1 MRLVSYDVKRVD
13 GTIFNTTSYAEATAN
28 NNNII
33 RTCLTE
39 LDDRT
44 KEEKESAEKLRRKR
58 AEYRKKKI
66 H

>member
-13 GTIFNTTSYAEATAN
+13 GTIFNTVSYAEATTN
-28 NNNII
+28 NNHII
-33 RTCLTE
+33 KICLIE

-44 KEEKESAEKLRRKR
+44 KEERENAEKLREKR
-58 AEYRKKKI
+58 AKYRNKKI